1 MFGTETKRI
10 LVSLVAMVSSN
21 FVERINDPASESS
34 LMLNFFISCKKCCC
48 SVLNTHVIICKGQE
62 PHPTQQRPPHS
73 NFSGFP
79 RAPCGLGSAHLLR
92 FHTNCGI
99 QLVSV
104 PLKMFKIQSSPNIQQ
119 NQCLIHQNELLA
131 TQWMFF
137 LCVCVWIIAAP
148 VNCLKSA
155 NLQETFAINWFFLQT
170 LPW

>member
-48 SVLNTHVIICKGQE
+48 FVLNTHVI
-62 PHPTQQRPPHS
+62 PHNRDPPHS
-73 NFSGFP
+73 NLSGFP

-131 TQWMFF
+131 TQWMF